1 MRLKHR
7 LIIGVVLTLLTIP
20 IIFLTIS
27 GIKAKKFYTSTEL
40 SIQTND
46 FDSLLVDDKLSLAY
60 VKADKINFQTQKITG
75 EILEEKSLET
85 NNPVNLQ
92 LYFNESVMVIWESG
106 KEIFYS
112 NFNDIVRFGPG
123 ERPIVFSN
131 VNEFYVAFIRDNN
144 LLCHKFM
151 MHDSLWVID
160 YAVTDFTIT
169 STENINYI
177 TWTKNG
183 VIHYRIC
190 DYRLWSPIET
200 FQTGLNPIIVPAPE
214 LEMRYLYYF
223 ANDSLQVGYGVDKL
237 THNKEIMRGTISH
250 ISAYPTDPAVI
261 VFVKEGEIFLQEL
274 IDKEISDFYL
284 IIEGQEPQ
292 LHFYKNL
299 IIIIYRDGLTYY
311 SLIINKDTKLFYDFF
326 NVSIDSLGK
335 VDTQSSG
342 GFEAWVYNYNEYYS
356 LVLSENDWWSGGAGR
371 VWLME
376 NPIWLVIIFWT
387 FIFLAILILFLIGRF
402 AVRQIIRKRSGGVAI
417 P

>member
-7 LIIGVVLTLLTIP
+7 LIIGVVLLLLTIP
-20 IIFLTIS
+20 IVFLFIS
-27 GIKAKKFYTSTEL
+27 GIKAKKFYSSTEL

-46 FDSLLVDDKLSLAY
+46 FDSLLVDDELSFAY
-60 VKADKINFQTQKITG
+60 VSANKINFQTQKITG

-92 LYFNESVMVIWESG
+92 LYLNESVMVIWESE

-123 ERPIVFSN
+123 ERPILFSN
-131 VNEFYVAFIRDNN
+131 VNELYVAFIRDNN

-151 MHDSLWVID
+151 IPDSLWVID
-160 YAVTDFTIT
+160 YNVGDFIIT
-169 STENINYI
+169 SAENIDYI

-200 FQTGLNPIIVPAPE
+200 FQAGLNGIIVPAPE

-223 ANDSLQVGYGVDKL
+223 ANNSLQVGYGVGKL
-237 THNKEIMRGTISH
+237 THNKEILQGTISH
-250 ISAYPTDPAVI
+250 ISAYSTDPAVI
-261 VFVKEGEIFLQEL
+261 VFVKEGEIYLQEL
-274 IDKEISDFYL
+274 IDEEISDFYL

-292 LHFYKNL
+292 LHFYQNL
-299 IIIIYRDGLTYY
+299 IIIIYREGLTYY
-311 SLIINKDTKLFYDFF
+311 SLILNKDTKMFYDFF
-326 NVSIDSLGK
+326 DVSIDSLGK

-387 FIFLAILILFLIGRF
+387 FIFLALLALVLLGRF
-402 AVRQIIRKRSGGVAI
+402 AVKQIIRKRSGGVAI

>member
-7 LIIGVVLTLLTIP
+7 LIFGVVLTLLTIP
-20 IIFLTIS
+20 IIFLTIR

-46 FDSLLVDDKLSLAY
+46 FDSLLIEDKLYLAY
-60 VKADKINFQTQKITG
+60 VSADKINFQAQKITG

-92 LYFNESVMVIWESG
+92 LYFNDSVMVIWESE

-112 NFNDIVRFGPG
+112 NFSSITRFGPG
-123 ERPIVFSN
+123 ERPTVFSN
-131 VNEFYVAFIRDNN
+131 VNELYVAFIRDNN
-144 LLCHKFM
+144 LLCHKFLIP
-151 MHDSLWVID
+151 DSLWAID
-160 YAVTDFTIT
+160 FGVTDFAVT
-169 STENINYI
+169 SAEDIDYI

-200 FQTGLNPIIVPAPE
+200 FQAGLKPIIVPAE

-223 ANDSLQVGYGVDKL
+223 SNDSLQVGYGVNSL

-250 ISAYPTDPAVI
+250 IFAYPTDPAVI
-261 VFVKEGEIFLQEL
+261 VFVKEGEIYLQEL
-274 IDKEISDFYL
+274 VDEEISDFYL

-299 IIIIYRDGLTYY
+299 IIIIYRDGQTYY
-311 SLIINKDTKLFYDFF
+311 SLIIHKDTKLFYDFF
-326 NVSIDSLGK
+326 DVSLGSLGTL
-335 VDTQSSG
+335 DTQSTGS
-342 GFEAWVYNYNEYYS
+342 FEDWYINYNEYYS
-356 LVLSENDWWSGGAGR
+356 FVLSENDWWTGGPGR
-371 VWLME
+371 IWLME
-376 NPIWLVIIFWT
+376 NPFWLSIIFFV
-387 FIFLAILILFLIGRF
+387 FIFLALLALFLLGRF
-402 AVRQIIRKRSGGVAI
+402 GIKKIMKKRSGEGATQ
-417 P
+417 